1 VATGQVKLG
10 DFVRVDLTA
19 DGRLTFVKEAEGAM
33 VPVLL
38 ERFGA
43 AAAAPPQAARTVR
56 AIAGRREFG
65 ATSPPDPK

>member
-1 VATGQVKLG
+1 
-10 DFVRVDLTA
+10 
-19 DGRLTFVKEAEGAM
+19 M

-56 AIAGRREFG
+56 AIASRREFG
-65 ATSPPDPK
+65 ATSPPEHK